1 MFKLNWNVLLAV
13 TALEMAKVSIN
24 YACIGPFYE
33 YEKPKALVLLVDSMD
48 NEKSKRKMIGKD

>member
-1 MFKLNWNVLLAV
+1 MFKLNWNALLAV
-13 TALEMAKVSIN
+13 IALEMAKVSIN

-33 YEKPKALVLLVDSMD
+33 YEKPKALVDSMD